1 MRSFLT
7 WLVLGLLLFLSSC
20 TQTRY
25 SVHAY
30 RLTRSNPKTKKLL
43 NSVEPVISY
52 GSKIDAFYNDDF
64 KLSFVDDV
72 QMFYSKVDAY
82 AEQKHRNETK
92 LSATDMYQALSILD
106 EPENVR
112 DMSSLRQF
120 ALSTEQSY

>member
-1 MRSFLT
+1 MRSFLR
-7 WLVLGLLLFLSSC
+7 WLVLGSLLLLSSC
-20 TQTRY
+20 SQSRY
-25 SVHAY
+25 SVNTY
-30 RLTRSNPKTKKLL
+30 RLSRSNPKAKKLL

-64 KLSFVDDV
+64 KLSFVDDL

-92 LSATDMYQALSILD
+92 LSATDMFQALSILD

-112 DMSSLRQF
+112 DISPLRQI
-120 ALSTEQSY
+120 AMSTEQSH

>member
-7 WLVLGLLLFLSSC
+7 WLVLGALLFLSSC
-20 TQTRY
+20 GQSRY
-25 SVHAY
+25 SVNAY
-30 RLTRSNPKTKKLL
+30 RLSRSNPKTKKLL

-52 GSKIDAFYNDDF
+52 GSKIEAFYNDDF

-92 LSATDMYQALSILD
+92 LSATDMYRALSILD
-106 EPENVR
+106 EPENIR
-112 DMSSLRQF
+112 DISPLRQI
-120 ALSTEQSY
+120 AMSTEQSY